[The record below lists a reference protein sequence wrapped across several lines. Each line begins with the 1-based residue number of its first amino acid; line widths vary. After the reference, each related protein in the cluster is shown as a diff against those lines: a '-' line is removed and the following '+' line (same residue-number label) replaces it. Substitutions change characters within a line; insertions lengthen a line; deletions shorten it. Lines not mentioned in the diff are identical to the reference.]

1 MVDYQEGNEE
11 IRETSNQQE
20 EQGEKDWEQSAKYFQ
35 SEKDKLATENSNL
48 KKYEKI
54 GKLIEE
60 RPDLQQAL
68 ANAVTGNGAEAP
80 AQNSRVQLSKDEFD
94 PWEAY
99 NDPKSKSYKFRM
111 QEIGDV
117 VNQQVGSKM
126 QGVQRNVAMTQLKAD
141 LQAKGLNEN
150 DVSDFISF
158 AGTPAN
164 ELGVDN
170 VIKMW
175 RAVKETPATENNPLD
190 QVRNTQNIPQSGG
203 VLQGERPQV
212 KSDIDSMWEGIVKA
226 GGRSNV
232 LK

>member
-1 MVDYQEGNEE
+1 MVGNEE
-11 IRETSNQQE
+11 IRDTSNEEVQE
-20 EQGEKDWEQSAKYFQ
+20 EQGVKDWEASAKYFQ
-35 SEKDKLATENSNL
+35 SEKDKLAAENENL

-54 GKLIEE
+54 GKLIEQ
-60 RPDLQQAL
+60 RPDIQNAI
-68 ANAVTGNGAEAP
+68 ANTVSGNGAQAP
-80 AQNSRVQLSKDEFD
+80 QNNRVQLNKDEFD

-99 NDPKSKSYKFRM
+99 NDPKSKSYAFRM

-117 VNQQVGSKM
+117 VNQQVGKQM
-126 QGVQRNVAMTQLKAD
+126 QGVQRNTAMAQLKAD
-141 LQAKGLNEN
+141 LTAKGLNGD
-150 DVSDFISF
+150 DVEDFISF

-175 RAVKETPATENNPLD
+175 RAVRETPATENNPLD

-212 KSDIDSMWEGIVKA
+212 KDDIDAMWDGIVKA
-226 GGRSNV
+226 GGRTNV

>member
-1 MVDYQEGNEE
+1 MVGNEE
-11 IRETSNQQE
+11 IRNTSNEEQV
-20 EQGEKDWEQSAKYFQ
+20 EQGEQDWEKSAKYFQ
-35 SEKDKLATENSNL
+35 SEKDKLAAENQNL
-48 KKYEKI
+48 QKYAKI

-68 ANAVTGNGAEAP
+68 AGAVTGNGAQTP
-80 AQNSRVQLSKDEFD
+80 TQNSRVELAKDEFD

-99 NDPKSKSYKFRM
+99 NDPNSKSYKFRM

-117 VNQQVGSKM
+117 VNYRVSNQMEGM
-126 QGVQRNVAMTQLKAD
+126 QKNMAMGQLKSD
-141 LQAKGLNEN
+141 LQARGLDEN
-150 DVSDFISF
+150 AVKDFVQF

-175 RAVKETPATENNPLD
+175 RAVKETPAGENNPLD
-190 QVRNTQNIPQSGG
+190 QVRETQNIPQSGG
-203 VLQGERPQV
+203 VLQGERPQT
-212 KSDIDSMWEGIVKA
+212 KTDIDSMWDGIVKA
-226 GGRSNV
+226 GSRTNV

>member
-1 MVDYQEGNEE
+1 MVGNEE
-11 IRETSNQQE
+11 IRDTSNEGQE

-35 SEKDKLATENSNL
+35 SEKDKLAAENENL

-54 GKLIEE
+54 GKLIEQ
-60 RPDLQQAL
+60 RPDIQ
-68 ANAVTGNGAEAP
+68 NAIASAVSGNGVQAP
-80 AQNSRVQLSKDEFD
+80 QNNRVELEKDEFD

-99 NDPKSKSYKFRM
+99 NDPKSKSYAFRM

-117 VNQQVGSKM
+117 VNQQVGKQM
-126 QGVQRNVAMTQLKAD
+126 QGVQKSTAMTQLKAD
-141 LQAKGLNEN
+141 LQARGLDQNSIE
-150 DVSDFISF
+150 DFISF

-212 KSDIDSMWEGIVKA
+212 KDDIDSMWDGIVKA